1 MNIALQQPRELMM
14 TNHHHRRGYILL
26 LTLLLLAL
34 MAIGMTGLSRSSL
47 ELALKAQ
54 QAEVELQRRWAI
66 QSVQRGVMTLGPLL
80 LDQQFEAYLNEFN
93 QQFGTGSIDE
103 SLLPNPP
110 RTLIGS
116 IAFGSLD
123 IDFVFSD
130 EQAKY
135 NVNQLLEERADP
147 LEASQFLDDLL
158 TSLPGGIKPSIHLR
172 PIHEDVAHA
181 MGVQRVASPGSLVE
195 VADYPLII
203 NSLSNRID
211 EETWWDHVTCWG
223 DGRLRLSRASDE
235 TLWAMCY
242 PILERLEIDRLLDF
256 RRQHSE
262 TTIPQ
267 LLLGVPLSAAKRA
280 QLRHRLTETSS
291 AYSLLMVIQ
300 GRDRGWHLLT
310 VAESIGTSDESWFS
324 LEW

>member
-1 MNIALQQPRELMM
+1 MNIASQQPRELMM

-34 MAIGMTGLSRSSL
+34 MAIGMTGLSRASL

-66 QSVQRGVMTLGPLL
+66 QSVQRGLIYLGPRL
-80 LDQQFEAYLNEFN
+80 LDQQFEAFLTEVNRQY
-93 QQFGTGSIDE
+93 GTGTIDE
-103 SLLPNPP
+103 MIFPSPP
-110 RTLIGS
+110 RTLTGS

-123 IDFVFSD
+123 IEFVFAD

-135 NVNQLLEERADP
+135 NVNQRLEERADP
-147 LEASQFLDDLL
+147 LEASQFMDDLL
-158 TSLPGGIKPSIHLR
+158 TTLPGGIKPSIHLR

-181 MGVQRVASPGSLVE
+181 LQVQRVASPGSMVE
-195 VADYPLII
+195 AADYPFII
-203 NSLSNRID
+203 KSLTNRID

-223 DGRLRLSRASDE
+223 DGRLRLSRASEE
-235 TLWAMCY
+235 TLWAMCL
-242 PILERLEIDRLLDF
+242 PILERLERDRLLDF
-256 RRQHSE
+256 RRQHPE

-267 LLLGVPLSAAKRA
+267 LLKGVPLSAAKRA

-291 AYSLLMVIQ
+291 TYSLLTVVQ
-300 GRDRGWHLLT
+300 GRDRRWHLLT
-310 VAESIGTSDESWFS
+310 VAESMGTADESWFS